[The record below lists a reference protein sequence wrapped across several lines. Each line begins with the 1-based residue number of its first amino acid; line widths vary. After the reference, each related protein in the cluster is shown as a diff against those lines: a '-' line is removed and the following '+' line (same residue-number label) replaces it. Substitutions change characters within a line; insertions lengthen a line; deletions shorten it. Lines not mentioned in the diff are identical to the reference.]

1 MGVVT
6 ILGVEGRS
14 VVVVGRYTVVVVTG
28 RCVVVVVRYVVVVV
42 GRGVVVVVV
51 ITFFEHLQSQSAM
64 PVAVAKENDELSP
77 SRSEKNPLSW
87 PNLSGFADIAA
98 NCESFMTFMNVRLST
113 SIVTTFDP
121 TVASSYIYKM
131 TALTPGASEIGKHE
145 KFFLLHFKKLC
156 NDRIKRPRRMLTAKF
171 SIQSKEAQ
179 CQNDLLLINDLELT
193 ITINVEST
201 SHKNP

>member
-1 MGVVT
+1 MVT
-6 ILGVEGRS
+6 ILGDEGRS
-14 VVVVGRYTVVVVTG
+14 VVVVGRYAVVVVTG
-28 RCVVVVVRYVVVVV
+28 RCVVVVVRYIVVVV
-42 GRGVVVVVV
+42 GRGVVVV

-131 TALTPGASEIGKHE
+131 TALTPGASEIEKHE
-145 KFFLLHFKKLC
+145 KFFYCISKNYAMIGS
-156 NDRIKRPRRMLTAKF
+156 ND
-171 SIQSKEAQ
+171 QEG
-179 CQNDLLLINDLELT
+179 C
-193 ITINVEST
+193 
-201 SHKNP
+201 